1 MIEKDVKKTYSE
13 FTLSK
18 RSNHLYPTEWVIRTM
33 LGTYP
38 GLKYDRS
45 KYATGNILDLGFGD
59 GRNMP
64 LLHNCGLEIHGVEI
78 TEDTVNMVTD
88 AMSKLGIN
96 TDLRVGTNASIPY
109 DSNFFDYILACASC
123 YYIDQDGT
131 FNDNL
136 TEITRVL
143 KPGGYLIANF
153 PAFTDLPIP
162 NNFILNGAIPTDDGH
177 VIITSD
183 VFGLRNGYKFK
194 PFHSEAEII
203 ATLADKYE
211 DISVG
216 YTFDNYYGLQ
226 QNLYIVTAK
235 KK

>member
-1 MIEKDVKKTYSE
+1 MVDNVKQTYTD
-13 FTLSK
+13 FHLK
-18 RSNHLYPTEWVIRTM
+18 KKSNHLYPTEWVIRTM
-33 LGTYP
+33 LGNYAN
-38 GLKYDRS
+38 LKYDRS
-45 KYATGNILDLGFGD
+45 RYAGGKILDLGFGD

-64 LLHNCGLEIHGVEI
+64 LLHNCGLDIYGVE
-78 TEDTVNMVTD
+78 TTQDTVDMVTG
-88 AMSKLGIN
+88 AMANLGIP
-96 TDLRVGTNASIPY
+96 TTLKVGANDSIPFEDNY
-109 DSNFFDYILACASC
+109 FDYVLASAAC
-123 YYIDQDGT
+123 YYIDKNGT
-131 FNDNL
+131 FNDNI

-153 PAFTDLPIP
+153 PAFTELPIP

-194 PFHSEAEII
+194 PFHSEQEIKD
-203 ATLADKYE
+203 TLSGLYE
-211 DISVG
+211 DISTG

-226 QNLYIVTAK
+226 QNLYIATAK